1 MSHMCEDS
9 NNDGQDGPDDDT
21 DEEILGCL
29 PRTFCLCC
37 DVQGGSHIW
46 LLEDGSSGYG
56 KDSSAEGQEL
66 KQG

>member
-21 DEEILGCL
+21 DEEILGCF
-29 PRTFCLCC
+29 PGTFCLCC
-37 DVQGGSHIW
+37 DVQGWGHIW

-56 KDSSAEGQEL
+56 KYSSAEGQEL